1 MMNLPPFGY
10 VDININID
18 KFKEYCEQ
26 EKLIDPIL
34 YDNINVKMVEGDHQ
48 GGVISKHFDSAQ
60 RNKFRQGK
68 DFVSPNKSY
77 GDASYKQAE
86 KYKQLHLTEFDISKK
101 SDIVSSNMVGSATRV
116 SPESDDYIPEAD
128 EYNYGIKNFLVKGE
142 IKTLLNKFIAP
153 LARVRFACLMPGF
166 SINPHIDYDPYYI
179 TRFHIPIITN
189 KDCMM
194 CTVEGNAHF
203 PADGR
208 AYFFN
213 TGLKHWAENN
223 SKFPRIHLIVD
234 LQSTDDLVNLKKMY

>member
-1 MMNLPPFGY
+1 M
-10 VDININID
+10 
-18 KFKEYCEQ
+18 
-26 EKLIDPIL
+26 
-34 YDNINVKMVEGDHQ
+34 
-48 GGVISKHFDSAQ
+48 
-60 RNKFRQGK
+60 
-68 DFVSPNKSY
+68 
-77 GDASYKQAE
+77 
-86 KYKQLHLTEFDISKK
+86 
-101 SDIVSSNMVGSATRV
+101 
-116 SPESDDYIPEAD
+116 
-128 EYNYGIKNFLVKGE
+128 GE